1 MDLFRLIK
9 KTSKS
14 VNLFTSEHKLILNC
28 VLRGTL
34 VIQILEDQ
42 NAVKLCSLYLP
53 ILQTTRA
60 LSFYFVRPKK
70 LLYLQVY

>member
-1 MDLFRLIK
+1 VDLFRLIK

-34 VIQILEDQ
+34 VNQILEDQ
-42 NAVKLCSLYLP
+42 MAVKFCSLRLP
-53 ILQTTRA
+53 ILQTIRA
-60 LSFYFVRPKK
+60 LLFCLV
-70 LLYLQVY
+70 